1 MNTAEE
7 PLWTVCRAIMLMSGT
22 SMLFKGLNGWCY
34 VHDKRRPN
42 RFYEQEDAEALS
54 VEECSWEDKKVKW
67 GEKNELVVKISS
79 TNNNGALKPSVFIL
93 WGIRDSNTVRLFS
106 ELEKIQPP
114 NQQSAINKPSELRT
128 PTGKFRIHEDQ
139 VKWIDVI
146 AQWDH
151 ALGRPTHFHLSFYR
165 CMSPNSAQKLV
176 QWNSFKLEIGIS
188 IPISGVQSNA
198 V

>member
-1 MNTAEE
+1 MDGVMYMIKGDPTDSMKKRMPRPSVWRSAHEKIIWLRHPDLIFPSNPQTICGLVYCRICEQ
-7 PLWTVCRAIMLMSGT
+7 TV
-22 SMLFKGLNGWCY
+22 
-34 VHDKRRPN
+34 
-42 RFYEQEDAEALS
+42 
-54 VEECSWEDKKVKW
+54 

-93 WGIRDSNTVRLFS
+93 WRIRDSNTVRLFS

-146 AQWDH
+146 AQWGH
-151 ALGRPTHFHLSFYR
+151 ALGRPTHFHLNFYR